1 NGHGE
6 IDFFRMLG
14 RIPLTT
20 LNSTWH
26 TFDKNISV
34 CSNKMTK
41 SIDEWRKNYWD
52 IFYRDITVKSKD

>member
-1 NGHGE
+1 
-6 IDFFRMLG
+6 FFRMLG